1 MMKKLLL
8 TLLILSL
15 PLIASAQM
23 RVGVLNPETV
33 LDALPRTVEIQQEMQ
48 TFVQQR
54 EQQYEAD
61 YEAWINDVTAYEQLE
76 QAGNL
81 TDAELQERQQE
92 LVTRNEELQ
101 GLEQQI
107 NTQIENRWNEL
118 FSPLMES
125 VDVAVEAVAEEM
137 ELDFIFNEV
146 TAQQDPLVYFAS
158 DRIFDITDRVIET
171 VTNN

>member
-1 MMKKLLL
+1 MMKKLFL

-23 RVGVLNPETV
+23 RVGVMNPETV
-33 LDALPRTVEIQQEMQ
+33 LDALPRTVEIQEEMQ

-54 EQQYEAD
+54 EQQYETQ
-61 YEAWINDVTAYEQLE
+61 YQAWVNDVTAYQQLE

-81 TDAELQERQQE
+81 TDAELQEQQQQ

-101 GLEQQI
+101 QMQEQI

-118 FSPLMES
+118 FAPLMDS
-125 VDVAVEAVAEEM
+125 VDIAVETVAEEM
-137 ELDFIFNEV
+137 ELDYIFNEV
-146 TAQQDPLVYFAS
+146 TSQQDPLVYYTS
-158 DRIFDITDRVIET
+158 DRIFDITDRVIQT
-171 VTNN
+171 AINN